1 MDKKTSS
8 KKTEKITGAR
18 IVTMPTKTGT
28 TPAMIYKGKTPKAGD
43 VLHFAMPNGVT
54 YSGTVA
60 DATDADG
67 EVLVEFT
74 DGILPELPPPPAKVP
89 EPDTQVV
96 HVTIIPE

>member
-1 MDKKTSS
+1 MKAKP
-8 KKTEKITGAR
+8 ITGAR
-18 IVTMPTKTGT
+18 IITMPTPIGT

-74 DGILPELPPPPAKVP
+74 SGLVP
-89 EPDTQVV
+89 VLK
-96 HVTIIPE
+96 

>member
-1 MDKKTSS
+1 MDKKP
-8 KKTEKITGAR
+8 ITGAR

-43 VLHFAMPNGVT
+43 VLQFAMSNGVT

-60 DATDADG
+60 NATEDDG

-74 DGILPELPPPPAKVP
+74 SGLVP
-89 EPDTQVV
+89 VKK
-96 HVTIIPE
+96 